1 MTEKLKGATRLASSS
16 KTYGAGGVRRQRERD
31 FGRVF
36 TGLLFAL
43 FVATL
48 LMAILAGT
56 DVYRGLNREGDAADN
71 QRLSLTPVS
80 YTHLDVY
87 KRQSL
92 ESGVSVTFNYKGDSG
107 AGTAYVMPIENYDW
121 LIMRTFPSSITDG
134 LSLIHI

>member
-56 DVYRGLNREGDAADN
+56 DVYRGLNREGDAAGQPAAFAYAAC
-71 QRLSLTPVS
+71 QRC
-80 YTHLDVY
+80 
-87 KRQSL
+87 
-92 ESGVSVTFNYKGDSG
+92 
-107 AGTAYVMPIENYDW
+107 AGQRPD
-121 LIMRTFPSSITDG
+121 
-134 LSLIHI
+134 

>member
-56 DVYRGLNREGDAADN
+56 DVYRGLNREGDAADSRSPS
-71 QRLSLTPVS
+71 RLRCLPTMCGP
-80 YTHLDVY
+80 TTRL
-87 KRQSL
+87 
-92 ESGVSVTFNYKGDSG
+92 
-107 AGTAYVMPIENYDW
+107 
-121 LIMRTFPSSITDG
+121 MRWPALG
-134 LSLIHI
+134 

>member
-1 MTEKLKGATRLASSS
+1 MRPSPPTCRPAWWWCRDDREAERATRLASSS

-71 QRLSLTPVS
+71 QRLSLT
-80 YTHLDVY
+80 LLANDVRPTT
-87 KRQSL
+87 KL
-92 ESGVSVTFNYKGDSG
+92 MLWPAPG
-107 AGTAYVMPIENYDW
+107 
-121 LIMRTFPSSITDG
+121 
-134 LSLIHI
+134 

>member
-56 DVYRGLNREGDAADN
+56 DVYRGLNREGDAPTTSGS
-71 QRLSLTPVS
+71 RLRCLPTMCGP
-80 YTHLDVY
+80 TTRL
-87 KRQSL
+87 
-92 ESGVSVTFNYKGDSG
+92 
-107 AGTAYVMPIENYDW
+107 
-121 LIMRTFPSSITDG
+121 MRWPALG
-134 LSLIHI
+134 

>member
-71 QRLSLTPVS
+71 QRLSLTLLANDVRANDQIDAVACAWVTEEGCLL
-80 YTHLDVY
+80 YT
-87 KRQSL
+87 S
-92 ESGVSVTFNYKGDSG
+92 
-107 AGTAYVMPIENYDW
+107 
-121 LIMRTFPSSITDG
+121 PSPRDRG
-134 LSLIHI
+134 

>member
-71 QRLSLTPVS
+71 QRLSLTLLANDVRANDQIDAVACAWVTEDAVDMVVAQGREELGLPEAAGAS
-80 YTHLDVY
+80 DARCLLDGPDR
-87 KRQSL
+87 K
-92 ESGVSVTFNYKGDSG
+92 SV
-107 AGTAYVMPIENYDW
+107 V
-121 LIMRTFPSSITDG
+121 
-134 LSLIHI
+134 